1 MPRMDKTPMA
11 VTATG
16 NIQFMTPAEMCQQSA
31 VFCTVPGMIT
41 FKSVQLFI
49 YKTGQVLLH
58 PGAMKIAGQMGAE
71 RNAARIMDYLHY
83 F

>member
-1 MPRMDKTPMA
+1 MA

-16 NIQFMTPAEMCQQSA
+16 NIQFMTPAEMCQQPA
-31 VFCTVPGMIT
+31 VFCTVPRMIT

-49 YKTGQVLLH
+49 YKTGQILLH

-71 RNAARIMDYLHY
+71 CNAACVMDYLHY